1 MIKLEDHIIEV
12 DGVKHVPLE
21 VVEQFF
27 AETYAQRFDEISTL
41 VNSAFK
47 DYDKSVK
54 EIFKND

>member
-1 MIKLEDHIIEV
+1 MIKLEEHIIEV

-21 VVEQFF
+21 VVDKYI
-27 AETYAQRFDEISTL
+27 AETYTQRFDEISTL

-54 EIFKND
+54 DIFNND

>member
-21 VVEQFF
+21 VVDKYI

-41 VNSAFK
+41 INSAFK